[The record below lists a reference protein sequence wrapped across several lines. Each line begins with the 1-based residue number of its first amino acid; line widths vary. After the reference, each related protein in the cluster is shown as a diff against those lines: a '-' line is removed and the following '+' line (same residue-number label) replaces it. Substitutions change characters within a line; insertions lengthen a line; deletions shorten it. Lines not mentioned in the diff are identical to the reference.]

1 MFSRNKQAMG
11 KIKKD
16 KSQTWKP
23 LKLEG
28 AFFAEGID
36 GLIGIE
42 ELTDYSLEKGTKKRK
57 ATRSDDKSD
66 KGNKKKKAQKLD
78 DQIDNDEEDEH
89 SAQKKKLRAAV
100 KGEKVKPK
108 KKKQKLDDKR
118 GVKQSDLIEEESGI
132 GSDSESN
139 LDKNGHE
146 VDAEDGCLVNP
157 DNLKS
162 DINVHSWTSLG
173 VPEILV
179 KALADQGFQAPTPI
193 QALTLAPA
201 ILGRRDILGA
211 AETGSGKTLAFGL
224 PILNGILEAQR
235 KEADKVNESNNSTET
250 GDQDWN
256 KLGESENEDDEDIL
270 SMDELS
276 NEEYSDSEHDYV
288 TKESEEDNEEE
299 SDFEEREEIV
309 SDELLNAEGI
319 GCVRAIDNIMIND
332 SRGSPKK
339 PLYALILTPTRE
351 LAIQVKNHLVKAAK
365 YTGIRIAVVVGGMAA
380 VKQERILSKSPE
392 IVVATPGR
400 LWELIQEGNAHLNQV
415 DDVKFLAIDET
426 DRMVERGHFQELHS
440 LLEKINMNGEKM
452 KTRQTFVFS
461 ATLTMVHDIPQ
472 HLSKKKNKHRHKIQ
486 KFTPEQKLKK
496 VIEMIGISNPKVVD
510 VTKQSGTA
518 ASLTECRIACTI
530 DHKDYYLYYLL
541 KRHAGRTLVFCNSI
555 GCVRR
560 LATLLEILE
569 CNPLP
574 LHASMQQ
581 RQRLKNLERFQANE
595 NGVLIATDVAARGLD
610 IPNVEHVIHYQVPR
624 TSEGYVHR
632 SGRTARAQKEGITI
646 LLMEPSEMQYYTRLC
661 KTLGKTQ
668 DIPTFPVVD
677 RLLIAVKERVNL
689 SREIDR
695 LELLCRR
702 DNAQKGWLH
711 KAVEDMDLVLDED
724 QLESTME
731 VQESADLKRQ
741 LKARRRQLKSLL
753 AKPLFPKGFSGKY
766 LDSSIE
772 FQLDQGAQKAV
783 DVMKQAIEEK
793 PKKNKKI
800 IPGIPKPKRFSKL
813 KFSRKRK

>member
-1 MFSRNKQAMG
+1 MG

-16 KSQTWKP
+16 KSNTWKP

-28 AFFAEGID
+28 AFLAEGID

-66 KGNKKKKAQKLD
+66 KGKKKKKAQDLN
-78 DQIDNDEEDEH
+78 DQIDDDEENEH
-89 SAQKKKLRAAV
+89 SAQKKRLGAAV
-100 KGEKVKPK
+100 KREKVKPK
-108 KKKQKLDDKR
+108 KKKQTLRDKR
-118 GVKQSDLIEEESGI
+118 GVKQPDIIEEESGI

-139 LDKNGHE
+139 LDKNE
-146 VDAEDGCLVNP
+146 PKVDAEDEILVNP
-157 DNLKS
+157 GNLKS
-162 DINVHSWTSLG
+162 DINVYSWTSLG

-235 KEADKVNESNNSTET
+235 KEVDEINESNNSSET
-250 GDQDWN
+250 GDQDPSEL
-256 KLGESENEDDEDIL
+256 KESENEDDEDIH
-270 SMDELS
+270 SRAESS
-276 NEEYSDSEHDYV
+276 NEEDSDSEDFIQR
-288 TKESEEDNEEE
+288 ESEEDNEQE
-299 SDFEEREEIV
+299 SDFEEREEIIGN
-309 SDELLNAEGI
+309 EMLNAEGI

-332 SRGSPKK
+332 SHGFPKK

-400 LWELIQEGNAHLNQV
+400 LWELIQEGNTHLNQV

-440 LLEKINMNGEKM
+440 LLEKINMNSEKM
-452 KTRQTFVFS
+452 KKRQSFVFS

-472 HLSKKKNKHRHKIQ
+472 HLSKKKNKHRNKIQ

-753 AKPLFPKGFSGKY
+753 TKPLFPKGFSGKY

-783 DVMKQAIEEK
+783 DVMKHAIEEK
-793 PKKNKKI
+793 PKKNKRI
-800 IPGIPKPKRFSKL
+800 TPGIPKPKRVSKV